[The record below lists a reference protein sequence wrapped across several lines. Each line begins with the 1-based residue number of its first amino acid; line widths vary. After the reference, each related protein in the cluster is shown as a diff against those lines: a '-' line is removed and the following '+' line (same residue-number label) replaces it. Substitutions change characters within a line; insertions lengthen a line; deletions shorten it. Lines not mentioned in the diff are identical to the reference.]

1 MTTNKDYYQHL
12 GVYSDWVEAARAQQ
26 SLYPVAPPG
35 LETQSR
41 FREVLGFCNR
51 TDDAREVQVED
62 QWERDGVAGEAV
74 SWSVGY
80 GPRTAAWILKPAG
93 ASKPLPGIVALHDHG
108 GHKFY
113 GKEKIADGPHGAARG
128 VQGFRDTFYGG
139 RAYANA
145 LAKEGF
151 AVLVHDTFLWGSR
164 RFPLEVMELA
174 VGRHDNGNA
183 DTTTSPADIALYNNT
198 AGSHEH
204 TVSKY
209 CNLLGT
215 TLAGMVC
222 YEDRVATNYLRT
234 REDVATQGIGC
245 MGLSGGG
252 NRATMLLATHPE
264 IQSAV
269 VVGLMTT
276 YEELLDKDLSHTWM
290 MFPFNWAKH
299 GDWPDVAACRAP
311 MPLLVQYDL
320 DDDLFT
326 GKGMR
331 DAHSR
336 IAGHYQRVG
345 QPDAYTGQFYPGPHK
360 FDLEMQAAA
369 FVWLKARLQSI

>member
-1 MTTNKDYYQHL
+1 MATHTGYYQHL
-12 GVYSDWVEAARAQQ
+12 GVYSDWVQSARVEQT
-26 SLYPVAPPG
+26 LYPVAPPG
-35 LETQSR
+35 PETQNR
-41 FREVLGFCNR
+41 FREILGSCNKAA
-51 TDDAREVQVED
+51 DARDVQVED
-62 QWERDGVAGEAV
+62 HWESDGVEGEAV

-93 ASKPLPGIVALHDHG
+93 ASTPLPGIVALHDHG
-108 GHKFY
+108 GFKFY
-113 GKEKIADGPHGAARG
+113 GKEKIADGPLGAARG
-128 VQGFRDTFYGG
+128 VQDFRDTFYGG

-151 AVLVHDTFLWGSR
+151 VVLVHDTFLWGSR
-164 RFPLEVMELA
+164 RFPLEVMERA
-174 VGRHDNGNA
+174 VGRQDSSNA
-183 DTTTSPADIALYNNT
+183 STATSPADISLYNNT
-198 AGSHEH
+198 ASLHEH

-234 REDVATQGIGC
+234 RGDVAIQRIGC
-245 MGLSGGG
+245 AGLSGGG

-264 IQSAV
+264 IQAAV

-311 MPLLVQYDL
+311 LPLLVQYDL

-326 GKGMR
+326 VKGMR
-331 DAHSR
+331 DADSR
-336 IAGHYQRVG
+336 IAGHYQHVG
-345 QPDAYTGQFYPGPHK
+345 RPDAYTGQFYPGAHK
-360 FDLEMQAAA
+360 FDLGMQAAA
-369 FVWLKARLQSI
+369 FEWLKARLQS